1 MSIVDIR
8 IKHHEAN
15 YICSNPRMTVTRIKQ
30 KLKQLGEKFVFVPA
44 DKAANNVVIV
54 WRRYYIEVLRNEITN
69 SNTFEAT
76 VSSEQQITE
85 NHHKL
90 ISLLSTSSDNITVPT
105 LYWLPKLHKKAL

>member
-1 MSIVDIR
+1 MSIVNIR

-54 WRRYYIEVLRNEITN
+54 
-69 SNTFEAT
+69 
-76 VSSEQQITE
+76 
-85 NHHKL
+85 
-90 ISLLSTSSDNITVPT
+90 
-105 LYWLPKLHKKAL
+105 